1 MWSGKTNKQKKR
13 NTLSFQYVNWVY
25 KKHLEAHP
33 PFIIIFLIPTLC
45 CAFSVCYSN
54 MSIFPPFLSPTK
66 KSQQHII
73 MFLQHNWTHLIRE
86 KQRRK
91 CHLIRRDM
99 MYIQP
104 YVFKGILSVL
114 IKTLPNLWTY
124 RAACQPYGKS
134 LPSILRLWI
143 NNKHYLVNLNE
154 KNTSMLNLI
163 EVETYKKNKT
173 PLGVN
178 FFFQYSSL

>member
-1 MWSGKTNKQKKR
+1 MFLETSFPHL
-13 NTLSFQYVNWVY
+13 TLFLTSFLLWFYYVLQQ
-25 KKHLEAHP
+25 HSS
-33 PFIIIFLIPTLC
+33 F
-45 CAFSVCYSN
+45 
-54 MSIFPPFLSPTK
+54 IFPPFLSPIK
-66 KSQQHII
+66 KKQQCII

-86 KQRRK
+86 KWRRK
-91 CHLIRRDM
+91 CHLIRSDM

-104 YVFKGILSVL
+104 YVFKGFLSGL

-134 LPSILRLWI
+134 LPSILRIWI

-163 EVETYKKNKT
+163 EVETYKKI

-178 FFFQYSSL
+178 FFSAFIHHLTVCIFWLCVLIYWAEGGCDLLHDCC

>member
-1 MWSGKTNKQKKR
+1 
-13 NTLSFQYVNWVY
+13 
-25 KKHLEAHP
+25 
-33 PFIIIFLIPTLC
+33 
-45 CAFSVCYSN
+45 
-54 MSIFPPFLSPTK
+54 
-66 KSQQHII
+66 

-134 LPSILRLWI
+134 LSSILRIWI

-154 KNTSMLNLI
+154 ENTSMLNLI
-163 EVETYKKNKT
+163 EVETYKKKI
-173 PLGVN
+173 PWVL
-178 FFFQYSSL
+178 FFFQCSSLKGCVHTLTLCAHLLDRRWLKSISWLLLKCQLLYFSLIF